1 MNIRIGELAKRT
13 GCAVVT
19 IRYYETE
26 GLLPQPV
33 RSGGNYRLYDNTH
46 VERLLFILHCRSLD
60 MTLTEVRTLLS
71 YREAPLQ
78 DCGEINALLDN
89 HIQRVEVRV
98 EALLQLKRHLL
109 VLRQK
114 CAGTRAVESCG
125 ILQGLSD
132 CTCHAVSGDGVE
144 AYIEGRGGV

>member
-1 MNIRIGELAKRT
+1 MGIRIGELARRT

-33 RSGGNYRLYDNTH
+33 RSGGNYRLYDNAH

-60 MTLTEVRTLLS
+60 MTLTEIRTLLS

-78 DCGEINALLDN
+78 DCGEINALLDRR
-89 HIQRVEVRV
+89 IQQVEVRV

-109 VLRQK
+109 ALRQK
-114 CAGTRAVESCG
+114 CAGARAVESCG

-132 CTCHAVSGDGVE
+132 CTCHAVSGDGAE
-144 AYIEGRGGV
+144 ACR